1 MGKRMRRGPFN
12 SIMDP
17 TEFGNGSGLLELSE
31 AVKKSGTYDAWAEEN
46 EEEDVEMEGGFG
58 TEAVKKPKNKVRF
71 VYSSSYPSI
80 HFVTPA
86 ASRSPSERQHRSTCD
101 R

>member
-1 MGKRMRRGPFN
+1 
-12 SIMDP
+12 MDP

-46 EEEDVEMEGGFG
+46 EEEDVQMEGGFG
-58 TEAVKKPKNKVRF
+58 TETVKKPKIKVRF
-71 VYSSSYPSI
+71 VHPSPYTSI
-80 HFVTPA
+80 HFVTPGT
-86 ASRSPSERQHRSTCD
+86 SRSPSERQHRSTCD